1 MLTERL
7 AAIADEIEKGE
18 SVADI
23 GTDHGYLPMYLT
35 KEEISPKVIMAD
47 ISKGSLNKARRNC
60 RELMPEVKFDF
71 RNGNGLRVIKKGEVD
86 VIVIAGMGGNLI
98 CDILG
103 RDLGKAKS
111 CKKLILQPR
120 NNSGCVRSFLYEK
133 GFDIITD
140 LLVMEGNFSC
150 EVIVALRGEICLT
163 DKYSGLFTI
172 RELPYSKSDIRW
184 RYPRV
189 ILQSE
194 KRVVLNRLQ
203 HAINNHVQEIN
214 NLRRSREDN
223 GNRIRLVKSELKYLR
238 ELKGE
243 IDE

>member
-7 AAIADEIEKGE
+7 AAIANEIEKGE

-111 CKKLILQPR
+111 CKKLFLQPR
-120 NNSGCVRSFLYEK
+120 TAQGRLRAWLVRK
-133 GFDIITD
+133 GFDIVNEQLVREGRFICEIITAVPGEPRESIK
-140 LLVMEGNFSC
+140 LNLEPESIKWEMPYWVANLKNPLVNEFISYKIDRENRILKSMEN
-150 EVIVALRGEICLT
+150 
-163 DKYSGLFTI
+163 
-172 RELPYSKSDIRW
+172 SKNIPAED
-184 RYPRV
+184 V
-189 ILQSE
+189 
-194 KRVVLNRLQ
+194 K
-203 HAINNHVQEIN
+203 AI
-214 NLRRSREDN
+214 EDN
-223 GNRIRLVKSELKYLR
+223 IVYL
-238 ELKGE
+238 ESLL
-243 IDE
+243 

>member
-7 AAIADEIEKGE
+7 AAIANEIEKGE

-120 NNSGCVRSFLYEK
+120 TAQGRLRAWLVRK
-133 GFDIITD
+133 GFDIVNEQLVREGRFICEIITAVPGEPRESIK
-140 LLVMEGNFSC
+140 LNLEPESIKWEMPYWVANLKNPLVNQFISYKIDRENSILKSMEN
-150 EVIVALRGEICLT
+150 
-163 DKYSGLFTI
+163 
-172 RELPYSKSDIRW
+172 SKNIPAED
-184 RYPRV
+184 V
-189 ILQSE
+189 
-194 KRVVLNRLQ
+194 K
-203 HAINNHVQEIN
+203 AI
-214 NLRRSREDN
+214 EDN
-223 GNRIRLVKSELKYLR
+223 IVYL
-238 ELKGE
+238 ESLL
-243 IDE
+243 

>member
-7 AAIADEIEKGE
+7 AAIANEIEKGE

-120 NNSGCVRSFLYEK
+120 TAQGRLRAWLVRK
-133 GFDIITD
+133 GFDIVNEQLVREGRFICEIITAVPGEPRESIK
-140 LLVMEGNFSC
+140 LNLEPESIKWEMPYWVANLKNPLVNEFISYKIDRENRILKSMEN
-150 EVIVALRGEICLT
+150 
-163 DKYSGLFTI
+163 
-172 RELPYSKSDIRW
+172 SKNIPAED
-184 RYPRV
+184 V
-189 ILQSE
+189 
-194 KRVVLNRLQ
+194 K
-203 HAINNHVQEIN
+203 AI
-214 NLRRSREDN
+214 EDN
-223 GNRIRLVKSELKYLR
+223 IVYLESRL
-238 ELKGE
+238 
-243 IDE
+243 

>member
-7 AAIADEIEKGE
+7 AAIANEIEKGE

-60 RELMPEVKFDF
+60 RELIPEVKFDF

-120 NNSGCVRSFLYEK
+120 TAQGRLRAWLVRK
-133 GFDIITD
+133 GFDIVNEQLVREGRFICEIITAVPGEPRESIK
-140 LLVMEGNFSC
+140 LNLEPESIKWEMPYWVANLKNPLVNEFISYKIDRENRILKSMEN
-150 EVIVALRGEICLT
+150 
-163 DKYSGLFTI
+163 
-172 RELPYSKSDIRW
+172 SKNIPAED
-184 RYPRV
+184 V
-189 ILQSE
+189 
-194 KRVVLNRLQ
+194 K
-203 HAINNHVQEIN
+203 AI
-214 NLRRSREDN
+214 EDN
-223 GNRIRLVKSELKYLR
+223 IVYL
-238 ELKGE
+238 ESLL
-243 IDE
+243 

>member
-7 AAIADEIEKGE
+7 AAIANEIEKGE

-60 RELMPEVKFDF
+60 RGLMPEVKFDF

-120 NNSGCVRSFLYEK
+120 TAQGRLRAWLVRK
-133 GFDIITD
+133 GFDIVNEQLVREGRFICEIITAVPGEPRESIK
-140 LLVMEGNFSC
+140 LNLEPESIKWEMPYWVANLKNPLVNEFISYKIDRENRILKSMEN
-150 EVIVALRGEICLT
+150 
-163 DKYSGLFTI
+163 
-172 RELPYSKSDIRW
+172 SKNIPAED
-184 RYPRV
+184 V
-189 ILQSE
+189 
-194 KRVVLNRLQ
+194 K
-203 HAINNHVQEIN
+203 AI
-214 NLRRSREDN
+214 EDN
-223 GNRIRLVKSELKYLR
+223 IVYL
-238 ELKGE
+238 ESLL
-243 IDE
+243 

>member
-7 AAIADEIEKGE
+7 AAIANEIEKGE

-35 KEEISPKVIMAD
+35 KEEISPKVIMVD

-120 NNSGCVRSFLYEK
+120 TAQGRLRAWLVRK
-133 GFDIITD
+133 GFDIVNEQLVREGRFICEIITAVPGEPRESIK
-140 LLVMEGNFSC
+140 LNLEPESIKWEMPYWVANLKNPLVNEFISYKIDRENRILKSMEN
-150 EVIVALRGEICLT
+150 
-163 DKYSGLFTI
+163 
-172 RELPYSKSDIRW
+172 SKNIPAED
-184 RYPRV
+184 V
-189 ILQSE
+189 
-194 KRVVLNRLQ
+194 K
-203 HAINNHVQEIN
+203 AI
-214 NLRRSREDN
+214 EDN
-223 GNRIRLVKSELKYLR
+223 IVYL
-238 ELKGE
+238 ESLL
-243 IDE
+243 

>member
-23 GTDHGYLPMYLT
+23 GTDHVYLPMYLT

-120 NNSGCVRSFLYEK
+120 TAQGRLRAWLVRK
-133 GFDIITD
+133 GFDIVNEQLVREGRFICEIITAVPGEPRESIK
-140 LLVMEGNFSC
+140 LNLAPESIKWEMPYWVANLKNPLVNEFISYKIDRENRILKSMEN
-150 EVIVALRGEICLT
+150 
-163 DKYSGLFTI
+163 
-172 RELPYSKSDIRW
+172 SKNIPAED
-184 RYPRV
+184 V
-189 ILQSE
+189 
-194 KRVVLNRLQ
+194 K
-203 HAINNHVQEIN
+203 AI
-214 NLRRSREDN
+214 EDN
-223 GNRIRLVKSELKYLR
+223 IVYL
-238 ELKGE
+238 ESLL
-243 IDE
+243 

>member
-7 AAIADEIEKGE
+7 AAIANEIEKGE

-120 NNSGCVRSFLYEK
+120 TAQGRLRAWLVRK
-133 GFDIITD
+133 GFDIVNEQLVREGRFICEIITAVPGEPRESIK
-140 LLVMEGNFSC
+140 LNLEPKSIKWEMPYWVANLKNPLVNEFISYKIDRENRILKSMEN
-150 EVIVALRGEICLT
+150 
-163 DKYSGLFTI
+163 
-172 RELPYSKSDIRW
+172 SKNIPAED
-184 RYPRV
+184 V
-189 ILQSE
+189 
-194 KRVVLNRLQ
+194 K
-203 HAINNHVQEIN
+203 AI
-214 NLRRSREDN
+214 EDN
-223 GNRIRLVKSELKYLR
+223 IVYL
-238 ELKGE
+238 ESLL
-243 IDE
+243 

>member
-98 CDILG
+98 CDYRRLI
-103 RDLGKAKS
+103 S
-111 CKKLILQPR
+111 CT
-120 NNSGCVRSFLYEK
+120 V
-133 GFDIITD
+133 
-140 LLVMEGNFSC
+140 
-150 EVIVALRGEICLT
+150 
-163 DKYSGLFTI
+163 
-172 RELPYSKSDIRW
+172 SKS
-184 RYPRV
+184 
-189 ILQSE
+189 
-194 KRVVLNRLQ
+194 
-203 HAINNHVQEIN
+203 
-214 NLRRSREDN
+214 
-223 GNRIRLVKSELKYLR
+223 
-238 ELKGE
+238 
-243 IDE
+243 

>member
-7 AAIADEIEKGE
+7 AAIANEIEKGE

-120 NNSGCVRSFLYEK
+120 TAQGRLRAWLVRK
-133 GFDIITD
+133 GFDIVNEQLVREGRFICEIITAVPGEPRESIK
-140 LLVMEGNFSC
+140 LNLEPESIKWEMPYWVANLKNPLVNEFISYKIDRENRILKSMEN
-150 EVIVALRGEICLT
+150 
-163 DKYSGLFTI
+163 
-172 RELPYSKSDIRW
+172 SKNI
-184 RYPRV
+184 PAEGV
-189 ILQSE
+189 
-194 KRVVLNRLQ
+194 K
-203 HAINNHVQEIN
+203 AI
-214 NLRRSREDN
+214 EDN
-223 GNRIRLVKSELKYLR
+223 IVYL
-238 ELKGE
+238 ESLL
-243 IDE
+243 

>member
-7 AAIADEIEKGE
+7 AAIANEIEKGE

-120 NNSGCVRSFLYEK
+120 TAQGRLRAWLVRK
-133 GFDIITD
+133 GFDIVNEQ
-140 LLVMEGNFSC
+140 LVREGRF
-150 EVIVALRGEICLT
+150 IC
-163 DKYSGLFTI
+163 
-172 RELPYSKSDIRW
+172 
-184 RYPRV
+184 
-189 ILQSE
+189 
-194 KRVVLNRLQ
+194 
-203 HAINNHVQEIN
+203 EIN
-214 NLRRSREDN
+214 TAVPGEPRESIKLNLEPESIKWEMPYWVANLKNPLVNEFISYKIDRENRILKSMENSKNIPAEDVKAIEDN
-223 GNRIRLVKSELKYLR
+223 IVYL
-238 ELKGE
+238 ESLL
-243 IDE
+243 

>member
-7 AAIADEIEKGE
+7 AAIANEIEKGE

-120 NNSGCVRSFLYEK
+120 TAQGRLRAWLVRK
-133 GFDIITD
+133 GFDIVNEQLVREGRFICEIITAVPGEPRESIK
-140 LLVMEGNFSC
+140 LNLEPESIKWEMPHWVANLKNPLVNEFISYKIDRENRILKSMEN
-150 EVIVALRGEICLT
+150 
-163 DKYSGLFTI
+163 
-172 RELPYSKSDIRW
+172 SKNIPAED
-184 RYPRV
+184 V
-189 ILQSE
+189 
-194 KRVVLNRLQ
+194 K
-203 HAINNHVQEIN
+203 AI
-214 NLRRSREDN
+214 EDN
-223 GNRIRLVKSELKYLR
+223 IVYL
-238 ELKGE
+238 ESLL
-243 IDE
+243 

>member
-120 NNSGCVRSFLYEK
+120 TAQGRLRAWLVRK
-133 GFDIITD
+133 GFDIVNEQLVREGRFICEIITAVPGEPRESIK
-140 LLVMEGNFSC
+140 LNLEPESIKWEMPYWVANLKNPLVNEFISYKIDRENRILKSMEN
-150 EVIVALRGEICLT
+150 
-163 DKYSGLFTI
+163 
-172 RELPYSKSDIRW
+172 SKNITAED
-184 RYPRV
+184 V
-189 ILQSE
+189 
-194 KRVVLNRLQ
+194 K
-203 HAINNHVQEIN
+203 AI
-214 NLRRSREDN
+214 EDN
-223 GNRIRLVKSELKYLR
+223 IVYL
-238 ELKGE
+238 ESLL
-243 IDE
+243 

>member
-7 AAIADEIEKGE
+7 AAIANEIEKGE

-120 NNSGCVRSFLYEK
+120 TAQGRLRAWLVRK
-133 GFDIITD
+133 GFDIVNEQLVREGRFICEIITAVPGEPRESIK
-140 LLVMEGNFSC
+140 LNLEPESIKWEMPYWVANLKNSLVNEFISYKIDRENRILKSMEN
-150 EVIVALRGEICLT
+150 
-163 DKYSGLFTI
+163 
-172 RELPYSKSDIRW
+172 SKNIPAED
-184 RYPRV
+184 V
-189 ILQSE
+189 
-194 KRVVLNRLQ
+194 K
-203 HAINNHVQEIN
+203 AI
-214 NLRRSREDN
+214 EDN
-223 GNRIRLVKSELKYLR
+223 IVYL
-238 ELKGE
+238 ESLL
-243 IDE
+243 

>member
-7 AAIADEIEKGE
+7 AAIANEIEKGE

-35 KEEISPKVIMAD
+35 KEEISPKVIMTD

-120 NNSGCVRSFLYEK
+120 TAQGRLRAWLVRK
-133 GFDIITD
+133 GFDIVNEQLVREGRFICEIITAVPGEPRESIK
-140 LLVMEGNFSC
+140 LNLEPESIKWEMPYWVANLKNPLVNEFISYKIDRENRILKSMEN
-150 EVIVALRGEICLT
+150 
-163 DKYSGLFTI
+163 
-172 RELPYSKSDIRW
+172 SKNIPAED
-184 RYPRV
+184 V
-189 ILQSE
+189 
-194 KRVVLNRLQ
+194 K
-203 HAINNHVQEIN
+203 AI
-214 NLRRSREDN
+214 EDN
-223 GNRIRLVKSELKYLR
+223 IVYL
-238 ELKGE
+238 ESLL
-243 IDE
+243 

>member
-120 NNSGCVRSFLYEK
+120 TAQGRLRAWLVRNV
-133 GFDIITD
+133 FDIVNEQLVREGRFICEIITAVPGEPRESIK
-140 LLVMEGNFSC
+140 LNLEPESIKWEMPYWVANLKNPLVNEFISYKIDRENRILKSMEN
-150 EVIVALRGEICLT
+150 
-163 DKYSGLFTI
+163 
-172 RELPYSKSDIRW
+172 SKNIPAED
-184 RYPRV
+184 V
-189 ILQSE
+189 
-194 KRVVLNRLQ
+194 K
-203 HAINNHVQEIN
+203 AI
-214 NLRRSREDN
+214 EDN
-223 GNRIRLVKSELKYLR
+223 IVYL
-238 ELKGE
+238 ESLL
-243 IDE
+243 

>member
-120 NNSGCVRSFLYEK
+120 TAQGRLRAWLVRK
-133 GFDIITD
+133 GFDKVNEVLVREGRFICEIITAVPGEPRESIK
-140 LLVMEGNFSC
+140 LNLEPESIKWEMPYWVANLKNPLVNEFISYKIDRENRILKSMEN
-150 EVIVALRGEICLT
+150 
-163 DKYSGLFTI
+163 
-172 RELPYSKSDIRW
+172 SKNIPAED
-184 RYPRV
+184 V
-189 ILQSE
+189 
-194 KRVVLNRLQ
+194 K
-203 HAINNHVQEIN
+203 AI
-214 NLRRSREDN
+214 EDN
-223 GNRIRLVKSELKYLR
+223 IVYL
-238 ELKGE
+238 ESLL
-243 IDE
+243 

>member
-7 AAIADEIEKGE
+7 AAIANEIEKGE

-120 NNSGCVRSFLYEK
+120 TAQGRLRAWLVRK
-133 GFDIITD
+133 GFDIVNEQLVREGRFICEIITAVPGEPRESIK
-140 LLVMEGNFSC
+140 LNLEPESIKWEMPYWVANLKNPLVNEFISYKIDRENRILKSMEN
-150 EVIVALRGEICLT
+150 
-163 DKYSGLFTI
+163 
-172 RELPYSKSDIRW
+172 SKNIPAED
-184 RYPRV
+184 V
-189 ILQSE
+189 
-194 KRVVLNRLQ
+194 K
-203 HAINNHVQEIN
+203 AI
-214 NLRRSREDN
+214 EDN
-223 GNRIRLVKSELKYLR
+223 IVYL
-238 ELKGE
+238 ESLF
-243 IDE
+243 

>member
-120 NNSGCVRSFLYEK
+120 TAQGRLRAWLVRK
-133 GFDIITD
+133 GFDIVNEQLVREGRFICEIITAVPGEPRESIK
-140 LLVMEGNFSC
+140 LNLEPESSKWEMPYWVANLKNPLVNEFISYKIDRENRILKSMEN
-150 EVIVALRGEICLT
+150 
-163 DKYSGLFTI
+163 
-172 RELPYSKSDIRW
+172 SKNIPAED
-184 RYPRV
+184 V
-189 ILQSE
+189 
-194 KRVVLNRLQ
+194 K
-203 HAINNHVQEIN
+203 AI
-214 NLRRSREDN
+214 EDN
-223 GNRIRLVKSELKYLR
+223 IVYL
-238 ELKGE
+238 ESLL
-243 IDE
+243 

>member
-7 AAIADEIEKGE
+7 AAIANEIEKGE

-120 NNSGCVRSFLYEK
+120 TAQGRLRAWLVRK
-133 GFDIITD
+133 GFDIVNEQ
-140 LLVMEGNFSC
+140 LVREGRF
-150 EVIVALRGEICLT
+150 IC
-163 DKYSGLFTI
+163 
-172 RELPYSKSDIRW
+172 
-184 RYPRV
+184 
-189 ILQSE
+189 
-194 KRVVLNRLQ
+194 
-203 HAINNHVQEIN
+203 EIN
-214 NLRRSREDN
+214 LEQESIKWEMPYWVANLKNPLVNEFISYKIDRENRILKSMENSKNIPAEDVKAIEDN
-223 GNRIRLVKSELKYLR
+223 IVYL
-238 ELKGE
+238 ESLL
-243 IDE
+243 

>member
-7 AAIADEIEKGE
+7 AAIANEIEKGE

-120 NNSGCVRSFLYEK
+120 TAQGRLRAWLVRK
-133 GFDIITD
+133 GFDIVNEQLVREGRFICEIITAVPGEPRESIK
-140 LLVMEGNFSC
+140 LNLEPESIKWEMPYWVANLKNPLVNELISYKIDRENRILKSMEN
-150 EVIVALRGEICLT
+150 
-163 DKYSGLFTI
+163 
-172 RELPYSKSDIRW
+172 SKNIPAED
-184 RYPRV
+184 V
-189 ILQSE
+189 
-194 KRVVLNRLQ
+194 K
-203 HAINNHVQEIN
+203 AI
-214 NLRRSREDN
+214 EDN
-223 GNRIRLVKSELKYLR
+223 IVYL
-238 ELKGE
+238 ESLL
-243 IDE
+243 

>member
-7 AAIADEIEKGE
+7 AAIANEIEKGE

-35 KEEISPKVIMAD
+35 NEEISPKVIMAD

-120 NNSGCVRSFLYEK
+120 TAQGRLRAWLVRK
-133 GFDIITD
+133 GFDIVNEQLVREGRFICEIITAVPGEPRESIK
-140 LLVMEGNFSC
+140 LNLEPESIKWEMPYWVANLKNPLVNEFISYKIDRENRILKSMEN
-150 EVIVALRGEICLT
+150 
-163 DKYSGLFTI
+163 
-172 RELPYSKSDIRW
+172 SKNIPAED
-184 RYPRV
+184 V
-189 ILQSE
+189 
-194 KRVVLNRLQ
+194 K
-203 HAINNHVQEIN
+203 AI
-214 NLRRSREDN
+214 EDN
-223 GNRIRLVKSELKYLR
+223 IVYL
-238 ELKGE
+238 ESLL
-243 IDE
+243 

>member
-7 AAIADEIEKGE
+7 AAIAKEIEKGE

-120 NNSGCVRSFLYEK
+120 TAQGRLRAWLVRK
-133 GFDIITD
+133 GFDIVNEQLVREGRFICEIITAV
-140 LLVMEGNFSC
+140 LGEPRESIKLNLEPESIKWEMPYWVANLKNPLVNEFISYKIDRENRILKSMEN
-150 EVIVALRGEICLT
+150 
-163 DKYSGLFTI
+163 
-172 RELPYSKSDIRW
+172 SKNIPAED
-184 RYPRV
+184 V
-189 ILQSE
+189 
-194 KRVVLNRLQ
+194 K
-203 HAINNHVQEIN
+203 AI
-214 NLRRSREDN
+214 EDN
-223 GNRIRLVKSELKYLR
+223 IVYL
-238 ELKGE
+238 ESLL
-243 IDE
+243 

>member
-7 AAIADEIEKGE
+7 AAIANEIEKGE

-120 NNSGCVRSFLYEK
+120 TAQGRLRAWLVRK
-133 GFDIITD
+133 GFDIVNEQLVREGRFICEIITAVPGEPRESIK
-140 LLVMEGNFSC
+140 LNLEPESIKWEMPYWVANLKNPLVNEFISYKIDRENRILKSMEN
-150 EVIVALRGEICLT
+150 
-163 DKYSGLFTI
+163 
-172 RELPYSKSDIRW
+172 SKNIPAED
-184 RYPRV
+184 V
-189 ILQSE
+189 
-194 KRVVLNRLQ
+194 K
-203 HAINNHVQEIN
+203 AI
-214 NLRRSREDN
+214 EDN
-223 GNRIRLVKSELKYLR
+223 IVDLESLL
-238 ELKGE
+238 
-243 IDE
+243 